1 MGWTLICNDDPS
13 VMAWTTS
20 TATGPSTRTLSSNV
34 GLNNLGQIDRLI
46 DLPNLTGP
54 TCGQVE

>member
-1 MGWTLICNDDPS
+1 
-13 VMAWTTS
+13 MAWKTS
-20 TATGPSTRTLSSNV
+20 TATGPSTRTLSSN
-34 GLNNLGQIDRLI
+34 LGQIDRLIDRLI

>member
-1 MGWTLICNDDPS
+1 
-13 VMAWTTS
+13 MAWKTS